1 MGTPQGSAD
10 RGALG
15 ETWERIPR
23 LIPYEALPS
32 QQRFH
37 DSEARFKAFCG
48 PVGSGK
54 SQALCQ
60 EAIALTYQNQRC
72 TGLLGAPTF
81 PMLRDALQVQFFEAC
96 RAAEVGYEWL
106 RAENRVLLESG
117 SVVLFR
123 ALDNYE
129 RLRGPNL
136 AWFGI
141 DELTYTR
148 PEAWL
153 RLEARLRDPR
163 ASRLCGFAAFT
174 PRGFDWAYEKFRS
187 HPVAGYELIEAAPL
201 ENHYILAQ
209 VPDYYERLRC
219 SYDARFYEQEALGK
233 FVNVQQGQIYY
244 AFERNV
250 HVRTIEYDPRLPLR
264 WAWDFNVTPMS
275 SVICQQRGGEVSV
288 LDEVVLATSSTPEVC
303 REFMARWGAHRGEL
317 MVYGDAAGSSAHSAT
332 GKSDYHMIREFFR
345 TRPAPRFSI
354 RVPRSNP
361 PVRDRINVLNA
372 RLRNAAGECS
382 LFLDPRCREL
392 IADLEQVCY
401 KPHSTVID
409 KADPAR
415 THTSDALG
423 YYLWYEFRPSAAVG
437 EKPGRLF

>member
-1 MGTPQGSAD
+1 M
-10 RGALG
+10 
-15 ETWERIPR
+15 
-23 LIPYEALPS
+23 
-32 QQRFH
+32 
-37 DSEARFKAFCG
+37 
-48 PVGSGK
+48 GSGK

-60 EAIALTYQNQRC
+60 EAIKLTYQNQHC

-81 PMLRDALQVQFFEAC
+81 PMLRDALQTQFFELC
-96 RAAEVGYEWL
+96 RLNGLRYDWR
-106 RAENRVLLESG
+106 RAENRVLMLDSG

-174 PRGFDWAYEKFRS
+174 PRGFDWVYEKFRS
-187 HPVAGYELIEAAPL
+187 HPAAGYELIEAAPF

-209 VPDYYERLRC
+209 VPDYYERLRR
-219 SYDARFYEQEALGK
+219 SYDAQFYEQEALGK

-244 AFERNV
+244 AFERGV

-275 SVICQQRGGEVSV
+275 SVICQQRGG
-288 LDEVVLATSSTPEVC
+288 
-303 REFMARWGAHRGEL
+303 
-317 MVYGDAAGSSAHSAT
+317 
-332 GKSDYHMIREFFR
+332 
-345 TRPAPRFSI
+345 
-354 RVPRSNP
+354 
-361 PVRDRINVLNA
+361 
-372 RLRNAAGECS
+372 
-382 LFLDPRCREL
+382 
-392 IADLEQVCY
+392 
-401 KPHSTVID
+401 
-409 KADPAR
+409 
-415 THTSDALG
+415 
-423 YYLWYEFRPSAAVG
+423 
-437 EKPGRLF
+437 